1 MKSCVSEI
9 AQLTAALRAES
20 SDDEDPFGDFD
31 KDDGKQETNEVVIDE
46 N

>member
-1 MKSCVSEI
+1 MSEI

-20 SDDEDPFGDFD
+20 SDDEDPFGDLD
-31 KDDGKQETNEVVIDE
+31 KDDDKLETNKVVIDE